1 MIPIK
6 HRLATHRFR
15 GPLGSG
21 MTPLYV
27 ESRVE
32 DAEPVLV
39 SYWQPTE
46 EEIANILAG
55 GVVALS
61 ILGGGQP
68 PVRIGVVMP

>member
-1 MIPIK
+1 MTPVK
-6 HRLATHRFR
+6 HRLATHRFH
-15 GPLGSG
+15 GPPGSG
-21 MTPLYV
+21 IAPLYV
-27 ESRVE
+27 EARVE
-32 DAEPVLV
+32 NAEPMLV